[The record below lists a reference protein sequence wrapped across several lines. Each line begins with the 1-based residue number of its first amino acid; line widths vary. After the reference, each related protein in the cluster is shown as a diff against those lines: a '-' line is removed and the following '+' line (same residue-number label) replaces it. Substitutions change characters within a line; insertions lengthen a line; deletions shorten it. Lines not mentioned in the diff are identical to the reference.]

1 MNQEKL
7 LREYVREILTEEDGG
22 VSADSYGYSG
32 GGAYGMSFGSQED
45 MYNTFIGPFVDVFK
59 TAAGKSKEV
68 VQKTKTLLHVA
79 LASTL
84 TAIIPGFGYN
94 YAEVFDDE
102 KEKIEKIRSEY
113 KDVYEKTDKALSS
126 TDASMLAFLASP
138 GLVLSTVAA
147 KKGPGVA
154 KDMLGGLTG
163 GLSDELFDKVKEKAI
178 SAGRW
183 SLGEDE
189 DTEERRKKRKNSQR
203 SGGKSPDDFFGESR
217 LLEDSTSG
225 EKKDI
230 TPEKI
235 MRSKKFLNKAI
246 DNPRVKELQRIATE
260 TYRES
265 LQKIYSQAEDV
276 LKKARTID
284 DIERMSKKKIPEAEK
299 IKKLQ
304 GAEKE
309 KAEKMLID
317 GVRKA
322 MKEFYIKNLEEQVGT
337 VLKTGIP
344 EDAQYVKDFKAV
356 IQKIKAL

>member
-1 MNQEKL
+1 
-7 LREYVREILTEEDGG
+7 
-22 VSADSYGYSG
+22 
-32 GGAYGMSFGSQED
+32 
-45 MYNTFIGPFVDVFK
+45 MYDTFIGPFVDVFK
-59 TAAGKSKEV
+59 TAAGKTKEV

-113 KDVYEKTDKALSS
+113 KEVYEKTDKALSS
-126 TDASMLAFLASP
+126 TDASMLAFMASP
-138 GLVLSTVAA
+138 GLVLSSVAA

-189 DTEERRKKRKNSQR
+189 DTEERRKKSKKTQR
-203 SGGKSPDDFFGESR
+203 SDGKSPSDFFGESH
-217 LLEDSTSG
+217 LLEDATG

-246 DNPRVKELQRIATE
+246 DNPRVKELQRIATQ

-284 DIERMSKKKIPEAEK
+284 DIEKMSKKKIPEAEK

-322 MKEFYIKNLEEQVGT
+322 MKEFYIKNLEEQVST